1 MPAEHAPHTVVMTA
15 CLRPDPQFARQLQR
29 VDPAERTRDYADAL
43 RFWLTLPDRRIEA
56 VIFIENTL
64 APLANCLDLMVPPGL
79 MLLAVLAGFIFL
91 ISRLLRLLPPYAHLA
106 QAYTAYFAALVRYGL
121 DKLVK
126 PVIAVNAFFASWQAL
141 NKRIFKH

>member
-1 MPAEHAPHTVVMTA
+1 MKMPS
-15 CLRPDPQFARQLQR
+15 RPQVLPQVPTPEFDHRRQVFWQVWVPFGAAIL
-29 VDPAERTRDYADAL
+29 VFLALCVLIVLSAAYANP
-43 RFWLTLPDRRIEA
+43 RLTSFSNISAIWIIL
-56 VIFIENTL
+56 F
-64 APLANCLDLMVPPGL
+64 MVPPGL
-79 MLLAVLAGFIFL
+79 MLLAVLAGFIYL